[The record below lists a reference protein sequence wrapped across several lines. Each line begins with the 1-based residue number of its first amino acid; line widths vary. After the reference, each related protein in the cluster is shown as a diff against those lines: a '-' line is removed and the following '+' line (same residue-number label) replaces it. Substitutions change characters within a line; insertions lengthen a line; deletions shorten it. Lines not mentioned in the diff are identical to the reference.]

1 MSDQP
6 MDITDLF
13 ILSKLRNSS
22 FQEIV
27 RELSKNKVTLSE
39 HKELAKIKTKIE
51 EGYPLAYILET
62 IEFLDRPFRL
72 NSDVLVPRPETE
84 EWVKYFIFDLKKQI
98 STKYKNEIQI
108 NLIDLATGSG
118 VVGLSIWLELGVF
131 LNQILLSD
139 ISPEALSLA
148 KSNHQNFSKLYSGS
162 AQPKF
167 VQSDLLTHINSTDL
181 DNFCRWDPTKLNI
194 LVANLPYLPQSD
206 AQDLPNLRHEPD
218 IALFSGQNGLNL
230 FKKLIDQIEDLNLH
244 FDTILLELD
253 PRNIFEASDFVRN
266 VEYYKNYNI
275 SILNDFAGRNRVL
288 RLDIL

>member
-1 MSDQP
+1 

-39 HKELAKIKTKIE
+39 HKELAKIKAKIE

-62 IEFLDRPFRL
+62 IEFLERAFVLDS
-72 NSDVLVPRPETE
+72 NVLVPRPETE
-84 EWVKYFIFDLKKQI
+84 ELVKHFIFDLKKQI
-98 STKYKNEIQI
+98 STKYKNDIQV

-118 VVGLSIWLELGVF
+118 VIGLSIWLELGVF
-131 LNQILLSD
+131 LNHVLLSD
-139 ISPEALSLA
+139 LSVEALNVSRI
-148 KSNHQNFSKLYSGS
+148 NHKNFSKLYSGS
-162 AQPKF
+162 THPKF
-167 VQSDLLTHINSTDL
+167 VQSDLFSQVELEDINHYKH
-181 DNFCRWDPTKLNI
+181 WDPTKLNI

-206 AQDLPNLRHEPD
+206 SQDLPNLRYEPD
-218 IALFSGQNGLNL
+218 LALFGGQNGLDL
-230 FKKLIDQIEDLNLH
+230 FKRLIDQIEDLNLH

-266 VEYYKNYNI
+266 VEYYKNYHT

>member
-39 HKELAKIKTKIE
+39 SKELAKIKAKID

-62 IEFLDRPFRL
+62 IEFLDRSFML
-72 NSDVLVPRPETE
+72 DSNVLVPRPETE
-84 EWVKYFIFDLKKQI
+84 EWVKHFIFDLKKQI
-98 STKYKNEIQI
+98 STKYKNDVQV

-118 VVGLSIWLELGVF
+118 VIGLSIWLELGVF
-131 LNQILLSD
+131 LNHILLSD
-139 ISPEALSLA
+139 ISGEALNLA
-148 KSNHQNFSKLYSGS
+148 QANHKNFSRLFSGS
-162 AQPKF
+162 THPKF
-167 VQSDLLTHINSTDL
+167 AQSDLFTHLQSADL
-181 DNFCRWDPTKLNI
+181 QHFKSWDPTKLNI
-194 LVANLPYLPQSD
+194 LVSNLPYLPQSD
-206 AQDLPNLRHEPD
+206 AIDLPNLRHEPE
-218 IALFSGQNGLNL
+218 IALFSGQSGLDL
-230 FKKLIDQIEDLNLH
+230 FKKLIDQIEDYNLH

-253 PRNIFEASDFVRN
+253 PRNIFEASDFIRN
-266 VEYYKNYNI
+266 VEFFKNYNI
-275 SILNDFAGRNRVL
+275 SILNDFAGRSRVL